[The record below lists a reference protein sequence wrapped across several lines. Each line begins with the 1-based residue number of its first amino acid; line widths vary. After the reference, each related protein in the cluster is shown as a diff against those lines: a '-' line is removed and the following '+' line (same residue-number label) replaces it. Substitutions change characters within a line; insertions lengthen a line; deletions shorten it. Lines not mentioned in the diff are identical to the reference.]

1 MASSATLPK
10 QAPSPEIVVVRG
22 TSFERYPLSK
32 DKISIGRR
40 ADRDIV
46 LTEPHVSRDH
56 ACIEVDGGSCYIV
69 DLGSTHGTFVNGER
83 IQRHLLS
90 PGDRIDVGGQSS
102 TYITFGSALTAFT
115 PQPPQQPQQP
125 VAAQFLSQFAGLKS
139 SPAAEDARELE
150 TLRMFMEAA
159 RTLNTSGVVTDV
171 LITLVETALRLTRA
185 ERGFVFL
192 YDEAGTLQL
201 AAGRNDR
208 GIDLSEAK
216 GISRSMLYE
225 AGKTASEFLVTETG
239 DDPTLAGR
247 QSIIAHDLRTI
258 VCIPLRKSQFRQ
270 SDAVNGNGSGVMG
283 VLYLDSHLLTGKLSS
298 VSKELLRAISREAAA
313 LVDNAYLAKA
323 EQDALAYQRELQIA
337 STIQQSL
344 MPRIPSVP
352 FATVEARSLPCRD
365 VGGDFYDV
373 ITVPGSMTVIVADVS
388 GKGVSAALLASV
400 LQGAVYPLI
409 LQGVALNKIAEMLN
423 LYIYNRVMG
432 QKYATMVMARL
443 SEDGTLEYINCGHV
457 PPVLCSAGEVKRL
470 PNGNLP
476 VGLLVP
482 AVFEA
487 DTIRIARGD
496 KLMFVSDGVVEAE
509 DAAGEFYMDER
520 LENAVRCE
528 CTVDQLFASL
538 NEFCAGV
545 PLKDDCTALQLSYD
559 GEIAET

>member
-1 MASSATLPK
+1 MASSAPLPK
-10 QAPSPEIVVVRG
+10 QAPGPEIVVVRG
-22 TSFERYPLSK
+22 TSFERFPLSK
-32 DKISIGRR
+32 DRISIGRR

-56 ACIEVDGGSCYIV
+56 ACIELDGASCYIV
-69 DLGSTHGTFVNGER
+69 DLGSTHGTFLNGER

-90 PGDRIDVGGQSS
+90 PGDRIDIGGHSS
-102 TYITFGSALTAFT
+102 TYITFGSAMTAFT
-115 PQPPQQPQQP
+115 PQQP
-125 VAAQFLSQFAGLKS
+125 VAAQLLSQFAGLKS
-139 SPAAEDARELE
+139 SSAAEDARELE

-159 RTLNTSGVVTDV
+159 RTLNTREVVTDV
-171 LITLVETALRLTRA
+171 LLTLVETALRLTKA

-192 YDEAGTLQL
+192 YDEVGTLQL

-208 GIDLSEAK
+208 GSDLSEAK
-216 GISRSMLYE
+216 GISRSMLDE

-239 DDPTLAGR
+239 DDAALAGR

-283 VLYLDSHLLTGKLSS
+283 VLYLDSHLLAGKLSS

-313 LVDNAYLAKA
+313 LVENAYLAKA

-344 MPRIPSVP
+344 MPKIPTVP
-352 FATVEARSLPCRD
+352 FATVEARSIACKD

-388 GKGVSAALLASV
+388 GKGVSAALLASM

-423 LYIYNRVMG
+423 LYVYTRVMG

-443 SEDGTLEYINCGHV
+443 SDDGTLEYINCGHV
-457 PPVLCSAGEVKRL
+457 PPVLCSAGEVTRL

-487 DTIRIARGD
+487 ETIRISNGD

-509 DAAGEFYMDER
+509 DASGEFYMDDR
-520 LENAVRCE
+520 LEDAVRCE
-528 CTVDQLFASL
+528 CTIDQLFASL
-538 NEFCAGV
+538 NQFCAGV
-545 PLKDDCTALQLSYD
+545 PLKDDCTALQLSYC
-559 GEIAET
+559 GESTGT